1 MANEAHKEPTME
13 EILAS
18 IRKIISDESSSPAAT
33 APAPEPEI
41 ANDDD
46 DEAATLEEVM
56 FDEEARET
64 AAELEVEEF
73 IDDEEEYEVETA
85 ADSFESLV
93 SASRAAQFEP
103 APAPQPA
110 PVRPAPAPVA
120 AAPVFA
126 KPAPTPAPAPAP
138 KEKPMPASPAYET
151 SALTADSTA
160 NAAAGALG
168 KLISKMDLGGDHTL
182 EGLVREMLRPMI
194 KEWLDAN
201 LAAIV
206 EEKVEAEVARIS
218 RMAR

>member
-1 MANEAHKEPTME
+1 
-13 EILAS
+13 
-18 IRKIISDESSSPAAT
+18 
-33 APAPEPEI
+33 
-41 ANDDD
+41 
-46 DEAATLEEVM
+46 
-56 FDEEARET
+56 
-64 AAELEVEEF
+64 
-73 IDDEEEYEVETA
+73 
-85 ADSFESLV
+85 
-93 SASRAAQFEP
+93 
-103 APAPQPA
+103 
-110 PVRPAPAPVA
+110 
-120 AAPVFA
+120 
-126 KPAPTPAPAPAP
+126 
-138 KEKPMPASPAYET
+138 MPASPAYET